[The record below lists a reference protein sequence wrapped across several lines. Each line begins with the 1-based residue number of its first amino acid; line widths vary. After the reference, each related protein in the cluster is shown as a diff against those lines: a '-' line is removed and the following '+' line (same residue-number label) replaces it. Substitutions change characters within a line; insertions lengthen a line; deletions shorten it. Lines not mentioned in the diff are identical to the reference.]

1 MKRIIKRWAR
11 PLIKTNIISGLIQYR
26 KFISDW
32 RAYQKMERTER
43 ISLKDS
49 YPCLFDNTSTFSPG
63 NHYFYQDIW
72 AFKKIYDSKVKL
84 HIDVGSKV

>member
-32 RAYQKMERTER
+32 RAFQKMEGAER
-43 ISLKDS
+43 
-49 YPCLFDNTSTFSPG
+49 F
-63 NHYFYQDIW
+63 
-72 AFKKIYDSKVKL
+72 
-84 HIDVGSKV
+84 